1 LHLLEKSQPPGCG
14 STDGKELHFQHFF
27 SLEMSLFQV
36 SQVDEMQY
44 LGRCSKHYHHRPRTM
59 KKLKEFRPQ
68 EKGF

>member
-1 LHLLEKSQPPGCG
+1 MDS
-14 STDGKELHFQHFF
+14 KELHFENFF

-36 SQVDEMQY
+36 FQVDEMQY

-68 EKGF
+68 DKKLTRKNRQDLWMGSL

>member
-1 LHLLEKSQPPGCG
+1 
-14 STDGKELHFQHFF
+14 
-27 SLEMSLFQV
+27 MSLFQV